1 MIYEENIIKVP
12 KNYFREMLSDL
23 QNANQSLYVR
33 NDAKNY
39 KYRSTFVAAEQIL
52 EEFFKSIEQNKKLFS
67 SKYSISRIELLRL
80 FKDLE
85 SIENYY
91 KANLV

>member
-1 MIYEENIIKVP
+1 MP
-12 KNYFREMLSDL
+12 KNAFRELLSHL
-23 QNANQSLYVR
+23 LNANQSLYIR
-33 NDAKNY
+33 NDDKNY

-52 EEFFKSIEQNKKLFS
+52 QEFFKSTEQNKNLFS
-67 SKYSISRIELLRL
+67 SKYPVSRIELLRL

-91 KANLV
+91 KTNLV